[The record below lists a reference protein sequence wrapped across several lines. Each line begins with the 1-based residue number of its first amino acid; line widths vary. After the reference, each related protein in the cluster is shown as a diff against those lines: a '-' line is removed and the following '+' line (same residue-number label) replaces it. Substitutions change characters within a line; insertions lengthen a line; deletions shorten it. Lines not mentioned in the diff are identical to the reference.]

1 MTWVLTQNLSLK
13 KEMIE
18 ISTDRLV
25 LKKTRK
31 SDKDKEL
38 LVSRIGDWEVAKW
51 LCNVPHPYTED
62 DAEAWFK
69 TLHQKEFSLNVYLD
83 NSLIGGIGL
92 AQDEDKL
99 YEFGYWLGRDYWGQG
114 YATEAGKG
122 LLHYATQKL
131 SSPKIKANYMKG
143 NVASANVL
151 KKLGFNKVGEGKT
164 YCVSRKEEVDCIHV
178 ALLKPIGL
186 NKDNVIEAADR
197 FNKKE
202 EIWVPN

>member
-25 LKKTRK
+25 LKKTSK

-69 TLHQKEFSLNVYLD
+69 TLHQKEFSLSIYLD

-99 YEFGYWLGRDYWGQG
+99 YEFGYWLGRDYWDQG

-122 LLHYATQKL
+122 LLHYAAQKL

-151 KKLGFNKVGEGKT
+151 KKLGFNFNSFIVMECDNSGGK
-164 YCVSRKEEVDCIHV
+164 YLIKE
-178 ALLKPIGL
+178 KS
-186 NKDNVIEAADR
+186 K
-197 FNKKE
+197 FN
-202 EIWVPN
+202 IIDI

>member
-1 MTWVLTQNLSLK
+1 
-13 KEMIE
+13 MIE

-25 LKKTRK
+25 LKKTSK

-51 LCNVPHPYTED
+51 LCNVPHPYTKD
-62 DAEAWFK
+62 AAEAWYK
-69 TLHQKEFSLNVYLD
+69 TLHQKELSLSIYLD

-92 AQDEDKL
+92 TQDEDKL

-122 LLHYATQKL
+122 LLHYAAQKL
-131 SSPKIKANYMKG
+131 SSPKIKASYMKE

-151 KKLGFNKVGEGKT
+151 KKLGFNKVGKGKT
-164 YCVSRKEEVDCIHV
+164 YCVSRKEEVDCIRV
-178 ALLKPIGL
+178 ELLKPIGL
-186 NKDNVIEAADR
+186 NKDNVIEAADK

>member
-1 MTWVLTQNLSLK
+1 MNGKELQRKV
-13 KEMIE
+13 EMIE

-25 LKKTRK
+25 IRKYNK

-38 LVSRIGDWEVAKW
+38 LVSLIGDWEVAKW
-51 LCNVPHPYTED
+51 LSGVPHPYTED

-69 TLHQKEFSLNVYLD
+69 TLHQKEFSLGIYLD
-83 NSLIGGIGL
+83 NSLIGGVGL
-92 AQDEDKL
+92 VQDEDKF
-99 YEFGYWLGRDYWGQG
+99 YEFGYWLGRDYWDQG

-122 LLHYATQKL
+122 LLHYAAQKL

-151 KKLGFNKVGEGKT
+151 KKLGFNKVGEGKA

-178 ALLKPIGL
+178 ALLKPKGL
-186 NKDNVIEAADR
+186 NKDNVIEAANK

-202 EIWVPN
+202 KMWVPN